1 MTLTLRQLEMLAA
14 AADSATF
21 SAAAKHLGISQPA
34 LSEAI
39 RRIERET
46 GTALFERTTRSLKL
60 TDAGR
65 AAAAIGREA
74 VRDFNRAMER
84 MKPGSGGKRGRIT
97 MACLPSIVCTAMPS
111 VLADFTRDHSGVD
124 VALHDVQHERAM
136 EMVSEGHADIAI
148 TIKPAKSDDLTFDA
162 VASDVAHLV
171 CRRDHALAHRRSVRW
186 RDLADVPFIGITR
199 ISSVRRLTDAAFVH
213 SEMSVEPRYE
223 VEQVPSAIALVE
235 AGLGVTALPSLTFAM
250 FKGRE
255 LAVRPLLEP
264 SLRRNVGFVTRKGR
278 NLPPHSD
285 VLMRLAR
292 DALTRELRNVQ
303 DKRSHSAPGRS

>member
-1 MTLTLRQLEMLAA
+1 MNLTLRQLEVLAA
-14 AADSATF
+14 AADSASF

-65 AAAAIGREA
+65 QAAAIAREA

-84 MKPGSGGKRGRIT
+84 MKLGAGGKRGRIT
-97 MACLPSIVCTAMPS
+97 IAALPSIVCTAMPS
-111 VLADFTRDHSGVD
+111 VLADFTRGHPGVD
-124 VALHDVQHERAM
+124 IALHDVQHERAM
-136 EMVSEGHADIAI
+136 EMIGEGHADIAI
-148 TIKPAKSDDLTFDA
+148 TIKPAKSDDLLFDP
-162 VASDVAHLV
+162 VASDVAYLV
-171 CRRDHALAHRRSVRW
+171 CRRDHALARRKSVRW

-213 SEMSVEPRYE
+213 SEISVEPRYE

-235 AGLGVTALPSLTFAM
+235 AGCGVTALPSLTFAM

-255 LAVRPLLEP
+255 LALRPLIEP
-264 SLRRNVGFVTRKGR
+264 SLRRNVGFVIRKGR
-278 NLPPHSD
+278 NLPPYSD
-285 VLMRLAR
+285 VLMRSIR
-292 DALTRELRNVQ
+292 DALTRELRHAQ
-303 DKRSHSAPGRS
+303 RH